1 MKVRIPKDFSGGSQ
15 QQMMKKI
22 TQMQEEMAA
31 KTAELEEKVYDV
43 STGGG
48 VVNLKITGKKEITA
62 LEIKPEIVDPED
74 IETLTDLLV
83 AAFNEAVTVVE
94 KDSAEEMEKITGQMP
109 LPNIPG
115 LGF

>member
-1 MKVRIPKDFSGGSQ
+1 MKVRIPKDFGGGSQ

-22 TQMQEEMAA
+22 TQIQEDMAA
-31 KTAELEEKVYDV
+31 KTVELEEKVYDI

-48 VVNLKITGKKEITA
+48 VVSLKINGKKEITT
-62 LEIKPEIVDPED
+62 LDLKPEIVDPED

-83 AAFNEAVTVVE
+83 AAFNEAVSVVE
-94 KDSAEEMEKITGQMP
+94 KDAAEEMEKISGQMP
-109 LPNIPG
+109 SIPG